1 MSRHVALR
9 ALTRRDEF
17 ATPCTALGTLDIVP
31 TSPTSPGSEPSESAA
46 PATPAS
52 PRNSSGRQRGGLRS
66 VLTPGWILTAVLV
79 LTFTYFAFTFLAPWQ
94 LGKNR
99 DKNEFNQRL
108 EHALEVDPVPISDV
122 IPADGASAGVDSE
135 WTRVKLQG
143 HFLPDK
149 QVLLRNR
156 PVNSSPAYQ
165 SLTPFALDSG
175 GTVMVNRGWVTAG
188 DGSSKPAVPAPPS
201 KDITVTGFIRMN
213 EPKPQTTP
221 ANVNGFTQVTGMNTQ
236 QVGQA
241 TGTRLATDYVQL
253 DKPSV
258 DKVNELTPSP
268 DKLNALELPHLDGG
282 TNLSYGIQWIAFG
295 ILAPVGLGWFIFSE
309 IRERRRE
316 KEEIA
321 ESQQSAARSAD
332 SQPTTTGTANPGTT
346 TPNTSVTDA
355 PAHPTT
361 APDTPAEDAPAHNL
375 SGTKTEDG
383 SGAASNITAS
393 EKLANRYGGTR
404 SRFEERRAQKKG
416 QERF

>member
-1 MSRHVALR
+1 MGRLTGRRVPLR
-9 ALTRRDEF
+9 ALTGRDEF
-17 ATPCTALGTLDIVP
+17 VTACAALGTLDIVP

-46 PATPAS
+46 PATPRTPAS
-52 PRNSSGRQRGGLRS
+52 PRNSSGRRRGGLRS

-108 EHALEVDPVPISDV
+108 EHALEIDPVPISDV

-175 GTVMVNRGWVTAG
+175 GTVMVNRGWVPAG

-221 ANVNGFTQVTGMNTQ
+221 AKVNGFTQVTGMNTQ

-241 TGTRLATDYVQL
+241 TGTKLATDYVQL

-321 ESQQSAARSAD
+321 ESQHSAARSVD
-332 SQPTTTGTANPGTT
+332 PRPITPG
-346 TPNTSVTDA
+346 
-355 PAHPTT
+355 TT
-361 APDTPAEDAPAHNL
+361 APDTPAEDAPANDL